1 MGPTSHYICL
11 MLGKDILPMLVMGCA
26 WIIGDGISDVV
37 KLCGWQP
44 LAPIRKVIK
53 NWEKKKNYT
62 KYIKCV
68 TAVIL
73 PGWISKVIKIVKF
86 STM

>member
-1 MGPTSHYICL
+1 

-53 NWEKKKNYT
+53 IERRKK
-62 KYIKCV
+62 I
-68 TAVIL
+68 IL
-73 PGWISKVIKIVKF
+73 NILSVLLLLFGKISKVVKIVKF
-86 STM
+86 SPM